1 MISQQIRQRTA
12 PRRHRAV
19 TAMVGFLLALAVMAV
34 VGASVS
40 ASDSRPTI
48 VLVHGGW
55 AGPGAWSQVVGR
67 LNADGYATATPTL
80 GLDTLAGDVAI
91 VQQTLDQIPGK
102 KVLVGHSYGG
112 ECSTHPP
119 SRPSHAGSP
128 RPPAPCAPAPS
139 GAPPTPPA
147 R

>member
-1 MISQQIRQRTA
+1 MISTQVRQRTV

-19 TAMVGFLLALAVMAV
+19 TAMVSFLLALAVVAV
-34 VGASVS
+34 AGASVS
-40 ASDSRPTI
+40 ASDGNSRPTI

-55 AGPGAWSQVVGR
+55 AGPGSWSQVVGR
-67 LNADGYATATPTL
+67 LNGDGFVTVTPTL

-112 ECSTHPP
+112 GESANTP
-119 SRPSHAGSP
+119 S
-128 RPPAPCAPAPS
+128 APS
-139 GAPPTPPA
+139 GAA
-147 R
+147 CLA

>member
-1 MISQQIRQRTA
+1 MISQQVRQRTA

-19 TAMVGFLLALAVMAV
+19 TAMVSSLLALPVMAV
-34 VGASVS
+34 AGASVS
-40 ASDSRPTI
+40 ASASRPTI

-55 AGPGAWSQVVGR
+55 AGPGSWSQVVGR
-67 LNADGYATATPTL
+67 LNADGFAPVTPTL

-112 ECSTHPP
+112 GSMH
-119 SRPSHAGSP
+119 HAALG
-128 RPPAPCAPAPS
+128 RAQRHCLV
-139 GAPPTPPA
+139 
-147 R
+147 